1 MCETSKTR
9 DLLITIGKTGITAE
23 QAHKGLSSGFKRL
36 NELTFN
42 SKTMYLLGRAEMKRI
57 NDVISVQMQ

>member
-1 MCETSKTR
+1 MCE
-9 DLLITIGKTGITAE
+9 II
-23 QAHKGLSSGFKRL
+23 KRL

-57 NDVISVQMQ
+57 NKVISEQGAK